1 MKETLKVKDILSHC
15 EESAKKC
22 RILADKAVENVSH
35 GESEESAIGA
45 CAFFMQEQRMYR
57 QIIPDIIR
65 ELAESE
71 DKE

>member
-15 EESAKKC
+15 EERENKC
-22 RILADKAVENVSH
+22 RELADKAIENVGH
-35 GESEESAIGA
+35 GESEDSAIGA
-45 CAFFMQEQRMYR
+45 CAFFVQEQRMYR

-65 ELAESE
+65 EMAESE

>member
-22 RILADKAVENVSH
+22 RILADKAIENVGH

-45 CAFFMQEQRMYR
+45 CASSCRSRECIGRLYR
-57 QIIPDIIR
+57 T
-65 ELAESE
+65 L
-71 DKE
+71 

>member
-22 RILADKAVENVSH
+22 RILADKAVENVGH
-35 GESEESAIGA
+35 G
-45 CAFFMQEQRMYR
+45 
-57 QIIPDIIR
+57 
-65 ELAESE
+65 ESE